1 MNKKELFIGLMSG
14 TSLDGVDIAL
24 CKINA
29 KECKLLHTKEYPFPL
44 ALKEQILFTIS
55 SSVTLQTIGE
65 LDHKLGKL
73 FAESIEKFLGEFEL
87 NAKEI
92 KAIGLH
98 GQTLWHQP
106 ESKTSFSMQ
115 LGDANIVCAKTNI
128 QTVADFRR
136 MDIANAG
143 QGAPFAPAFHKF
155 AFAGLGAG
163 ICVVNIGG
171 MANITLLDE
180 PLRGWDSGCGNVL
193 LDLWISKTQK
203 RAYDRD
209 GEYARGGKLNFALL
223 NAMLADPYF
232 QKEPPKSTGREYFN
246 TRWLEKIL
254 SKFEPLQAQDIQ
266 RTLLELTAKSISR
279 DIKPHNIKTIIL
291 CGGGAKNSFLVE
303 RLQELSSSNVKYSN
317 DLGVDSD
324 ALEAMAFAWLAYKR
338 IHREVVE
345 LKDVTG
351 ARKNS
356 LLGAVYV

>member
-14 TSLDGVDIAL
+14 TSLDGVDIVL
-24 CKINA
+24 CEINA
-29 KECKLLHTKEYPFPL
+29 KECKLLHTKEYPFPS
-44 ALKEQILFTIS
+44 ALKEQVLHTIS
-55 SSVTLQTIGE
+55 SSITLQTVGM

-73 FAESIEKFLGEFEL
+73 FAESIEKFLKEFEL
-87 NAKEI
+87 NAKDI

-106 ESKTSFSMQ
+106 ESKTPFSMQ
-115 LGDANIVCAKTNI
+115 LGDANIVCSETNI

-136 MDIANAG
+136 MDIANGG

-155 AFAGLGAG
+155 AFAGLGSG
-163 ICVVNIGG
+163 VCVVNIGG

-193 LDLWISKTQK
+193 LDYWIAKTQK
-203 RAYDRD
+203 QTYDRD
-209 GEYARGGKLNFALL
+209 GEYARSGELNSALL
-223 NAMLADPYF
+223 NAMLEDPYF

-246 TRWLEKIL
+246 TKWLENIL

-266 RTLLELTAKSISR
+266 RTLLELTAKSISNE
-279 DIKPHNIKTIIL
+279 IKNHNIKTIIL

-303 RLQELSSSNVKYSN
+303 RLQEISSTNVKRSN

-324 ALEAMAFAWLAYKR
+324 SLEAMAFAWLAYKR
-338 IHREVVE
+338 VHREVVE
-345 LKDVTG
+345 LKNVTG

-356 LLGAVYV
+356 LLGGIYK